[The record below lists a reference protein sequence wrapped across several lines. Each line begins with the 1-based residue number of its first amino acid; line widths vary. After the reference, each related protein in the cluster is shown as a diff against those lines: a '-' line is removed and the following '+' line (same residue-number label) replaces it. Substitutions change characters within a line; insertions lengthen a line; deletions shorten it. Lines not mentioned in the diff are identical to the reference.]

1 MSIVRYFDT
10 LVWQRTKPDINQS
23 HLPPDVLQ
31 IVFKLYKSTIRAW
44 CPQEDDHDVP
54 MVVPYSRRNLVLI
67 TQETIKVPRTMLKSS
82 STTSLVVDILSS
94 MLVPEHEHPALIEN
108 IFRVLVE
115 KYSSDKTNTMLPI
128 VVGIND
134 ATLRIITIGD
144 DGQTSEEVLDRVTM
158 ESTQT
163 YEPKPIP
170 ADKSIIEQ
178 LEKLRL
184 DGLEENTR
192 QMACTICMEDFEG
205 GAEVTRLPCLHLYH
219 GDCIVQWLETS
230 HLCPL
235 CRYPM
240 PPAH

>member
-1 MSIVRYFDT
+1 MSIVRYFET
-10 LVWQRTKPDINQS
+10 LVLQRTKPDINQS
-23 HLPPDVLQ
+23 HLPPDVLY
-31 IVFKLYKSTIRAW
+31 IVFKLYKSTMRAW
-44 CPQEDDHDVP
+44 CPQEDDLP
-54 MVVPYSRRNLVLI
+54 IVVPYSPDNSVFI

-82 STTSLVVDILSS
+82 STTSLMVDILSS
-94 MLVPEHEHPALIEN
+94 MLVPEHEHPALIKN
-108 IFRVLVE
+108 IFRELVE

-134 ATLRIITIGD
+134 QTLRITTIGG
-144 DGQTSEEVLDRVTM
+144 GQTSDEVLDRVTM

-163 YEPKPIP
+163 HEPKPIP

-184 DGLEENTR
+184 DGLEENTG
-192 QMACTICMEDFEG
+192 QMACAICMEDFEG
-205 GAEVTRLPCLHLYH
+205 GVEVSRLPCLHLYH

-240 PPAH
+240 TPAP